1 MIRMSSSK
9 VIITRQK
16 SISNQ
21 FSLED
26 EVGLSTYDLALI
38 SLRKN
43 IKKSKSSLKEPSE
56 NTYLI

>member
-1 MIRMSSSK
+1 MSSSK

-38 SLRKN
+38 SLRKI